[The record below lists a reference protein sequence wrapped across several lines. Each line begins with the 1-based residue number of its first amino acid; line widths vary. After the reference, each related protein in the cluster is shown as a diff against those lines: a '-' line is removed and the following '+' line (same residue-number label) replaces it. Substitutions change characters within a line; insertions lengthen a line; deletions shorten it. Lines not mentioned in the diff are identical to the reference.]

1 MNIKLN
7 VSLEHL
13 EELVKK
19 GYSLDIVFLLMC
31 IEQEIDVFAV
41 ENVKIKGI
49 IKMLEVKGLISGNKL
64 TIQGKEL
71 ITFVSTKQS
80 GKLIKKKIPNED
92 FDAFWIAFPG
102 TDTFEHKSK
111 RFVGSRSLRTNKNEC
126 RLLFNKI
133 LNEGEYTATQLIEA
147 LKYDVFQKK
156 EQSIKQGTN
165 KLTFMQNSA
174 TYLRQRSWEPFIELI
189 KDNKQETI
197 KQDFDGVN
205 I

>member
-1 MNIKLN
+1 
-7 VSLEHL
+7 
-13 EELVKK
+13 
-19 GYSLDIVFLLMC
+19 MC
-31 IEQEIDVFAV
+31 IEQDVDVFSV

-71 ITFVSTKQS
+71 ITFVTTKQS
-80 GKLIKKKIPNED
+80 GKLIKKKIPNEE
-92 FDAFWIAFPG
+92 FDTFWNTFPG

-111 RFVGSRSLRTNKNEC
+111 KFVGSRSLRTNKDEC

-147 LKYDVFQKK
+147 LKHDVFQKK
-156 EQSIKQGTN
+156 EQSYKQGTN

-197 KQDFDGVN
+197 KQDEPLPSKKELFE
-205 I
+205 

>member
-1 MNIKLN
+1 
-7 VSLEHL
+7 
-13 EELVKK
+13 
-19 GYSLDIVFLLMC
+19 MC
-31 IEQEIDVFAV
+31 IEQEIDVFSI

-49 IKMLEVKGLISGNKL
+49 IKMLEVKGLISGNKT

-71 ITFVSTKQS
+71 ITFVNTKQPS
-80 GKLIKKKIPNED
+80 KLIKKKIPNEQ
-92 FDAFWIAFPG
+92 FDEFWLAFPG
-102 TDTFEHKSK
+102 TDTFEHKGRK
-111 RFVGSRSLRTNKNEC
+111 FVGSRSLRTSKDEC
-126 RLLFNKI
+126 KLLFNKI
-133 LNEGEYTATQLIEA
+133 IGEGEYTAIQLVEA
-147 LKYDVFQKK
+147 LKYDVLQKK
-156 EQSIKQGTN
+156 EQSYKQGAN